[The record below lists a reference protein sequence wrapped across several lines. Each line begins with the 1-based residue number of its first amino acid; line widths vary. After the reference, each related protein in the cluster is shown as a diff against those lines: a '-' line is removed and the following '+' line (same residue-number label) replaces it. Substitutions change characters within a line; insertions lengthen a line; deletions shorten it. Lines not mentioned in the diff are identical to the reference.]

1 MKDYDSI
8 YLIKN
13 KKYMRIQGE
22 KFGYK
27 TKKPVT
33 HTIIDIFII
42 ASILIF
48 SINHEWYSQL
58 A

>member
-13 KKYMRIQGE
+13 IWEFKEKKL
-22 KFGYK
+22 GYK

-33 HTIIDIFII
+33 HTIIDLFII

-48 SINHEWYSQL
+48 SINPEWYSQL

>member
-1 MKDYDSI
+1 
-8 YLIKN
+8 
-13 KKYMRIQGE
+13 MRIQGE
-22 KFGYK
+22 ELGYK